1 MAKKKQR
8 VRRRNAA
15 RYAAPGMENTLA
27 AVLGGGGGA
36 LLGGLLVRWG
46 VSPEMSALAMT
57 VGGGV
62 AAYTMSGTLRT
73 AASGLAAAGAGQLAL
88 ALLAKEA
95 SKEAEK
101 VAATPAPRLK
111 PANAMLPPGAVYDA
125 FQRAR
130 NAEADEE
137 EDEEEER
144 LAA

>member
-1 MAKKKQR
+1 MAKKKN
-8 VRRRNAA
+8 VKFRRRNAA
-15 RYAAPGMENTLA
+15 RGSSTPAMENTLA

-62 AAYTMSGTLRT
+62 AAYTMSGTMRT

-88 ALLAKEA
+88 TVLAKEA
-95 SKEAEK
+95 SKEVEK
-101 VAATPAPRLK
+101 AAPAAK
-111 PANAMLPPGAVYDA
+111 PANAMLPPGAVYEA

-130 NAEADEE
+130 AVELDEE
-137 EDEEEER
+137 DYEEQ
-144 LAA
+144 AAA